1 VDRQVLTEK
10 LESLRRCVGRVQEKC
25 PATVDDLLEDIDLQ
39 DILVINLSRAV
50 QLSVDIA
57 AHVLAESGVPA
68 PETMGAAFDALARA
82 DVIAEA
88 LAVRLRKAVGFR
100 NIAVH
105 NYEAIDWRIVFS
117 IAHNHL
123 SDFEKFAAAI
133 TRQLK

>member
-1 VDRQVLTEK
+1 MDRQILTEK
-10 LESLRRCVGRVQEKC
+10 IESLRRCVGRVQEKC
-25 PATVDDLLEDIDLQ
+25 PATVETLFEDVDLQ

-68 PETMGAAFDALARA
+68 PETMGSAFDALARA
-82 DVIAEA
+82 GVISDS
-88 LAVRLRKAVGFR
+88 LSVRLRKAVGFR

-117 IAHNHL
+117 LAHNHL
-123 SDFEKFAAAI
+123 SDFEMFAEAI
-133 TRQLK
+133 TRQLP